1 MNLTSWG
8 SNPGATVIEMRK
20 GARICDR
27 GWEVLED
34 RDRSRSNGLFGISE
48 GSCADRFP
56 GNFLTPM
63 FFLKKKEN
71 NL

>member
-1 MNLTSWG
+1 
-8 SNPGATVIEMRK
+8 MRK
-20 GARICDR
+20 GTRICDR

-34 RDRSRSNGLFGISE
+34 GDIRSRSNGLFGISE